1 MSDQPADSP
10 ATNRLSRGVG
20 AVLLTLAGLG
30 SAFAVA
36 SCCALPI
43 LFATAGLGAA
53 WLGGV
58 AEIAAPFRVPLL
70 AISAASLAGGG
81 IELWRQRK
89 SGYCSPGA
97 VCTRPAVRGT
107 IALGLLLG
115 LVLIYLGYAYT

>member
-10 ATNRLSRGVG
+10 AANRPSRGVG

>member
-1 MSDQPADSP
+1 MADLPAESP
-10 ATNRLSRGVG
+10 APNRPSRGVG

-30 SAFAVA
+30 AAFGVA

-53 WLGGV
+53 WLGGI
-58 AEIAAPFRVPLL
+58 AEIAAPYRVPLL
-70 AISAASLAGGG
+70 AISAVSLAGGG

-97 VCTRPAVRGT
+97 VCARPVVRRATVFAV
-107 IALGLLLG
+107 LLG
-115 LVLIYLGYAYT
+115 LVMLYLGYTYV